1 MKPFLTI
8 ILLFA
13 SLLFYGQ
20 QHTPAEIKKYKIA
33 SAAET
38 CSFKEDG
45 VPQKFTYTAY
55 YDRNGNDTAYY
66 HGKLCI
72 YRKTYTLDES
82 NRISVVIMHDKDGNE
97 REKTEYAYEANG
109 DYSTKSYHKFFD
121 AVTIKWYDKTGR
133 LLKEQRDEETI
144 LIYDYN
150 AKGQLIQVMTKPG
163 PNSKGEIEH
172 LKYTYNS
179 KGQCIKEQS
188 LGTYPWVKTLFY
200 DTKGVVIKTITTG
213 KEAGQVYTNTNTYQ
227 YTFWK

>member
-1 MKPFLTI
+1 MKPFLTTI
-8 ILLFA
+8 FLLA

-20 QHTPAEIKKYKIA
+20 HTPEEIKKYRIA

-72 YRKTYTLDES
+72 YRKIYTQDDS
-82 NRISVVIMHDKDGNE
+82 NRISMVIMQDKDGKESE
-97 REKTEYAYEANG
+97 RTEYTYEANG
-109 DYSTKSYHKFFD
+109 NYSTKNRHKVFED
-121 AVTIKWYDKTGR
+121 VIIKWYDKTGR
-133 LLKEQRDEETI
+133 LLKQQRDEETI

-172 LKYTYNS
+172 LKYTYNN

-200 DTKGVVIKTITTG
+200 DAKGVLIKTITTG
-213 KEAGQVYTNTNTYQ
+213 KEAGQAYTNTNTYQ

>member
-1 MKPFLTI
+1 MKPFLTTI
-8 ILLFA
+8 SLLA

-20 QHTPAEIKKYKIA
+20 HTPEEIKKYKIA

-45 VPQKFTYTAY
+45 VPQKFTYTAF

-66 HGKLCI
+66 HDKLCI
-72 YRKTYTLDES
+72 YRKIYTQDDS
-82 NRISVVIMHDKDGNE
+82 NRISMVIMQDKDGKESE
-97 REKTEYAYEANG
+97 RTEYTYEANG
-109 DYSTKSYHKFFD
+109 NYSTKNRHKVFE
-121 AVTIKWYDKTGR
+121 AVIIKWYDKTGR
-133 LLKEQRDEETI
+133 LLKQQRDEETT
-144 LIYDYN
+144 LIYKYN
-150 AKGQLIQVMTKPG
+150 SKGQVMQVVTKFIPG
-163 PNSKGEIEH
+163 GKGEIEH

-200 DTKGVVIKTITTG
+200 DTKGVLIKTITTG
-213 KEAGQVYTNTNTYQ
+213 KEAGQTYTTTNTYQ

>member
-1 MKPFLTI
+1 MKPFLTVI
-8 ILLFA
+8 FLFA

-20 QHTPAEIKKYKIA
+20 HTPNEFKKFRIA

-66 HGKLCI
+66 HDELCI
-72 YRKTYTLDES
+72 YRKIYTLDEN
-82 NRISVVIMHDKDGNE
+82 NRIAMLIMYDKDGKE
-97 REKTEYAYEANG
+97 REKTEYTYEANG
-109 DYSTKSYHKFFD
+109 DYSTKSYHKLFD
-121 AVTIKWYDKTGR
+121 AVTIKWFDKTDR
-133 LLKEQRDEETI
+133 LLKEQRDEETT

-150 AKGQLIQVMTKPG
+150 SKGQLIQVKTKPG

-172 LKYTYNS
+172 LKYTYNN

-200 DTKGVVIKTITTG
+200 DAKGMLTKTITTG
-213 KEAGQVYTNTNTYQ
+213 KEAGVAYTNTNTYQ